1 MGQAYPWVS
10 RLLSCVEDRSTS
22 LQDVM
27 VPPLERTLTPGSPQ
41 LRVHVCMS
49 TDWTLKV
56 LVTLAATI
64 VEVQGC
70 PHNFAPP
77 ERLHHATQSILG

>member
-1 MGQAYPWVS
+1 M
-10 RLLSCVEDRSTS
+10 S

-27 VPPLERTLTPGSPQ
+27 VPPLERTLTPGAPQ
-41 LRVHVCMS
+41 LRDHVCMS

-70 PHNFAPP
+70 LHNFAPP
-77 ERLHHATQSILG
+77 ERLHRATHYTLG